1 MSGVDAHHRNYHP
14 KRGRDDGV
22 GDGDGD
28 GDSNKKN
35 NQRRKKLLERKD
47 WGLKEVLAECGL
59 IDFATS
65 SSSSSAAAPP
75 PLRVDD
81 INKQRRL
88 GCRLETNMSSSTVR
102 SSVYALLREMSTNAA
117 GSGVIDPCNE
127 RILKD
132 LDDVIANNGFDDN
145 NNHNNNNN
153 NNSTSCCS
161 LRRMLLPMYRI
172 RTKSTKT
179 TREEDATLSQRY
191 FELSQYS
198 QSPEDND
205 THNEES
211 LSIGDNNCNVGSG
224 SSGNAERSKTRVTM
238 ESSSLIRILLGIDV
252 LQSTLIAGLLRKLTE
267 IASSFSFASNN
278 NSNNDDDDAAN
289 DTTNTN
295 INDDDDEDVP
305 RLILSNIRWL
315 DHIVDYTTLTDSFV
329 ECLTVLASISAS
341 CDRTRGILLDVIGTL
356 PDILGDSNNFCFS
369 SNGRTATS
377 TKKEEGKVNAMEYD
391 HGNDYP
397 ILATLQ
403 HLRTQDPSLLIPCL
417 DAIGSF
423 NLTPEQNVSVVR
435 DALEAL
441 SIVDDDDDCGG
452 LPALT
457 TFLMNHCPTTKGGG
471 LSTGGSSLTK
481 DVIEEM
487 RKLPLGGTLSSV
499 AASSC
504 LVIESLSRGFAHR
517 QDMTSAL
524 LKCIKETPPGD
535 HPTADI
541 WLLAC
546 CASAPHN
553 RSKVISLVKSK
564 AIAGAFTS
572 RMMRESLSGNGM
584 ALTSLFD
591 TSLCD
596 LADGLLRCPS
606 SSSSSDSSMGGGGG
620 GDACDLGVTLYEVL
634 FEEFHEPMQRQEVVG
649 SLVTHVGSGVSVKS
663 GEVDAALRVFC
674 GIVDKTDGTAAL
686 RPFTPFLTSMLDHL
700 HNMTPS
706 QIRRLFLLLFAVGG
720 NNEEVGGNN
729 RASDDVHI
737 VIRKHLSLTPFAMK
751 RIGIIGTVAYAVSR
765 SSQLLERH
773 TIIDGLGSAAFASS
787 PVIKEITNVIN
798 SAYTH
803 CKPSGT
809 SSGSAGNANARNVTT
824 SSLGRA
830 FSEGSP
836 MAFLLEELCHAVCG
850 GKLAKGVLEWIEE
863 LIRADFED
871 TFVGDFVDTAGESAH
886 GKGAEGDAPVT
897 EMIPTCSVDLALLD
911 GTSENTIAPPGEM
924 RFDARNVDDPLVY
937 IKILPFLASYN
948 ITEREIM
955 PVYLSAMFRLIALVT
970 EVDALLGCPIL
981 LPASASSGIEFEDLG
996 ATKQWVVTSSYYFA
1010 TCLIRQLIN
1019 SFIQYAADESA
1030 SLPGLVLP
1038 PAGSYTS
1045 SSQGLDYMKIQKQI
1059 VARLWA
1065 LVELDEELRFTSSKC
1080 YTFAPPGT
1088 SLQEFSFT
1096 IQYLH

>member
-1 MSGVDAHHRNYHP
+1 MSGVDHRNHHTT
-14 KRGRDDGV
+14 KRGRN
-22 GDGDGD
+22 DGDNSN
-28 GDSNKKN
+28 SNK
-35 NQRRKKLLERKD
+35 RRRKLLECND

-59 IDFATS
+59 VDFFAKS
-65 SSSSSAAAPP
+65 SSSSSSVPP
-75 PLRVDD
+75 PPHVDASE
-81 INKQRRL
+81 QRRI
-88 GCRLETNMSSSTVR
+88 GCRLDTDLSSSTVR
-102 SSVYALLREMSTNAA
+102 SSLFALLRELSTNAVDGDA
-117 GSGVIDPCNE
+117 GGTIDPRNE

-132 LDDVIANNGFDDN
+132 LEDVIANNGFIYDN
-145 NNHNNNNN
+145 NNTGGNNNNN
-153 NNSTSCCS
+153 NNSRCS

-172 RTKSTKT
+172 RTT
-179 TREEDATLSQRY
+179 TVASSAKADDNVTLSQRY
-191 FELSQYS
+191 FELSQFS

-205 THNEES
+205 HVLVVEQ
-211 LSIGDNNCNVGSG
+211 G
-224 SSGNAERSKTRVTM
+224 SSPGASMTDKRRRTKVIM
-238 ESSSLIRILLGIDV
+238 ESSSLIRILLGVDV

-278 NSNNDDDDAAN
+278 NNNNNDDGNTSSN
-289 DTTNTN
+289 D
-295 INDDDDEDVP
+295 NDEEDVP

-315 DHIVDYTTLTDSFV
+315 DHIVDYTTLTESFV
-329 ECLTVLASISAS
+329 ECLTVLASMSAS

-356 PDILGDSNNFCFS
+356 PDILGDSNNLCFSS
-369 SNGRTATS
+369 SNGRTTS
-377 TKKEEGKVNAMEYD
+377 TKKKKKEEG
-391 HGNDYP
+391 GNDAIEEDNDEDDSYP

-417 DAIGSF
+417 DAIGTF
-423 NLTPEQNVSVVR
+423 NLSPEQNVRVVR

-441 SIVDDDDDCGG
+441 SNVDVDDDDSGG

-457 TFLMNHCPTTKGGG
+457 TFLMNYCPTTKGGG
-471 LSTGGSSLTK
+471 STMGGGGRSMTK

-487 RKLPLGGTLSSV
+487 RKLPLGGGPLSSSV
-499 AASSC
+499 TAASSC

-517 QDMTSAL
+517 QDMTMTL

-535 HPTADI
+535 HPTTDI

-553 RSKVISLVKSK
+553 RSKVLSLVKSK
-564 AIAGAFTS
+564 AIAGEFTS
-572 RMMRESLSGNGM
+572 RMMRESLSGNGI
-584 ALTSLFD
+584 ALTSLFG
-591 TSLCD
+591 TSLCE

-606 SSSSSDSSMGGGGG
+606 SSSLSSDSSMGGGGG
-620 GDACDLGVTLYEVL
+620 AACDLGVTLYEIL

-720 NNEEVGGNN
+720 NDEEGGDGNN

-773 TIIDGLGSAAFASS
+773 TIIDGIGSAAFASS
-787 PVIKEITNVIN
+787 PVIKEITDVIN

-809 SSGSAGNANARNVTT
+809 TSGSAGNANARNVTT

-871 TFVGDFVDTAGESAH
+871 TFVGDFVDTASESAH
-886 GKGAEGDAPVT
+886 GKVAEGDAPVT

-924 RFDARNVDDPLVY
+924 RFDAHGVDDPLVY

-981 LPASASSGIEFEDLG
+981 LPASSSSGIEFEDLG

-1010 TCLIRQLIN
+1010 ACLIRQLIN

-1030 SLPGLVLP
+1030 SLPGSILP

-1045 SSQGLDYMKIQKQI
+1045 SSQGLDYTKIQKQI
-1059 VARLWA
+1059 VARLRA